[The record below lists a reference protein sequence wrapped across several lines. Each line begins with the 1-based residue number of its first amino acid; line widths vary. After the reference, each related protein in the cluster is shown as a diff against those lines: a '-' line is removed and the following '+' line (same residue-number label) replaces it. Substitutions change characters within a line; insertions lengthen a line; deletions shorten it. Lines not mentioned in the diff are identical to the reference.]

1 MSITSLFVTSAAIG
15 VNEPQAGQTFFVK
28 DIGSKGQAEHQVLL

>member
-1 MSITSLFVTSAAIG
+1 

-28 DIGSKGQAEHQVLL
+28 DVDVKGQAEHQVLL